1 MKRLALSIIKSCPL
15 LGGSS
20 TKIVTFVTKY
30 FVRYSRHVRYLG
42 YPLLGGFTV
51 QVISYFT
58 VASLKCFF
66 VTAVLLFPQYHSIF
80 SISKYYASWKFI
92 TLDLGAIL
100 LVSIGFPLI
109 CLIFPENFTNLL
121 LHKEWSFPVR
131 ISSANVTKSAVF
143 WGFGHI
149 YWRNP
154 YWKTSF
160 FVQWNVAKAKVI
172 H

>member
-1 MKRLALSIIKSCPL
+1 MSVIKSCPL

-20 TKIVTFVTKY
+20 TKIVTFGTKY

-58 VASLKCFF
+58 VASLECFF
-66 VTAVLLFPQYHSIF
+66 VTAVLLFPQYHSLF
-80 SISKYYASWKFI
+80 SISKYYACWKFI
-92 TLDLGAIL
+92 TVDLGAIL

-109 CLIFPENFTNLL
+109 CLIFPENFTNLS
-121 LHKEWSFPVR
+121 LHKKLSFPVR
-131 ISSANVTKSAVF
+131 ISSVNVTKSAVF
-143 WGFGHI
+143 WGFGEI

-160 FVQWNVAKAKVI
+160 FVQWNVTNAKI
-172 H
+172 RH